1 MNARVGNTSAQPIDP
16 RLVVQAVGLIQG
28 VVIPAASARNRP
40 QQATTGKISLVL
52 ALAASLMP
60 SKGRRTIHA
69 TYGTT
74 TTHGDTGSQPRGVQ
88 VPKTGHE
95 HGAATAACV

>member
-1 MNARVGNTSAQPIDP
+1 MNARVGNPSAHPVDP
-16 RLVVQAVGLIQG
+16 RLVVQAVGPIQG
-28 VVIPAASARNRP
+28 VVPAASARNQP
-40 QQATTGKISLVL
+40 QQATPGKNALIL

-60 SKGRRTIHA
+60 SRGCRTTHA

-74 TTHGDTGSQPRGVQ
+74 ATHGDTGSQHRGVQ

-95 HGAATAACV
+95 HGAATA